1 MGPVAVGYLGG
12 EEEQSATKERNGM
25 RKQRA
30 GTAGLFTALVL
41 MAPACGDEA
50 EDVEQGARDVAT
62 TIAQGAR
69 QAATTVAGAAE
80 GATRLKATLTGAAE
94 VPGPG
99 DPDGGGTAT
108 VNIDATKRE
117 VCYEVTTQ
125 KVDSPTAMHIHDG
138 ESGKSG
144 PVVVPL
150 TTPTGSDTTT
160 KGCANADAALIG
172 RMTANPSNFYVNV
185 HSQAHQQGAV
195 RGQLSQ

>member
-1 MGPVAVGYLGG
+1 
-12 EEEQSATKERNGM
+12 M
-25 RKQRA
+25 RKQSV
-30 GTAGLFTALVL
+30 GTACLFTVL
-41 MAPACGDEA
+41 AVVAPACGDEA
-50 EDVEQGARDVAT
+50 DDVEQGARDVAT

-69 QAATTVAGAAE
+69 EAVTTVAGAAE

-99 DPDGGGTAT
+99 DPDGAGTAT
-108 VNIDATKRE
+108 VNIDVTKRE

-125 KVDSPTAMHIHDG
+125 RIDGPTGMHIHEG

-150 TTPTGSDTTT
+150 TTPAAGDTTT
-160 KGCANADAALIG
+160 KGCAEADATLIG
-172 RMTANPSNFYVNV
+172 RITTNPRNFYVNV
-185 HSQAHQQGAV
+185 HTQAHQQGAI